1 MGDSRNKCHG
11 YGTVHSGYVG
21 SVGVERFTRAVW
33 NVCFGTILVA
43 GRVSLTI
50 KCPVRT
56 ETMEREFRQKNLPYL
71 E

>member
-1 MGDSRNKCHG
+1 MNEGIGGGKLAREGGGFGDSRNKCHG

-21 SVGVERFTRAVW
+21 SVCVERLTRAVW
-33 NVCFGTILVA
+33 KLWFDTTRVA

-56 ETMEREFRQKNLPYL
+56 
-71 E
+71 